1 MPLTD
6 RAIRNIKP
14 SDRPLRL
21 FDGGGMYLEVSPAG
35 GRWWRLK
42 YRIGGKEKRLS
53 LGVYPDVGLAD
64 ARSRRDAARNLL
76 ANGVDP
82 SERRKE
88 EKRDAAGRAANSFEF
103 VAREW
108 HGKQEHL
115 WVPHYATDVL
125 HRLEGNLFPELGARA
140 IASITAP
147 MLLTELRKIEHRGS
161 YDLAHRVLGVA
172 GQVFRYGV
180 ATGRCERD
188 PSGDLRGALTP
199 HKSTNQAAVAPEE
212 LPALLRAIDGYDKIG
227 DRLTALALRLLALTF
242 VRTNE
247 LVGATWDEIDLDG
260 AIWIVPAERMKMK
273 DEHVVPLS
281 AQALAILHEVKTLGG
296 GSRYVFPG
304 RNLDKPI
311 SNNTMIFALYRLGYK
326 GKMTGHGFRAVASTM
341 LNEASFRA
349 DVIERQLA
357 HCERVKVRRAYNRAE
372 YLPERRAMMQ
382 QWANMLDAL
391 AEGAQVIPLQRR
403 AK

>member
-1 MPLTD
+1 MGASELPPRGLAPMPLTD

-115 WVPHYATDVL
+115 WAPHYATDVL

-247 LVGATWDEIDLDG
+247 LVGATWTRSTWT
-260 AIWIVPAERMKMK
+260 AP
-273 DEHVVPLS
+273 S
-281 AQALAILHEVKTLGG
+281 
-296 GSRYVFPG
+296 GSFPPSG
-304 RNLDKPI
+304 
-311 SNNTMIFALYRLGYK
+311 
-326 GKMTGHGFRAVASTM
+326 
-341 LNEASFRA
+341 
-349 DVIERQLA
+349 
-357 HCERVKVRRAYNRAE
+357 
-372 YLPERRAMMQ
+372 
-382 QWANMLDAL
+382 
-391 AEGAQVIPLQRR
+391 
-403 AK
+403 